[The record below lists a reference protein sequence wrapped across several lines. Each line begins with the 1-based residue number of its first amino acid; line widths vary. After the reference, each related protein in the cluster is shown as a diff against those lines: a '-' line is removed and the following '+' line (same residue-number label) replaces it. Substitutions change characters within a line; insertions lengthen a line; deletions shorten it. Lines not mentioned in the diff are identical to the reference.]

1 MNGEALQARDQLVAA
16 YLQQMQELAR
26 EITASMDAIAANA
39 IPQFQESVARQEMLC
54 SSLVAMAGAV
64 GKGFHSSEQSLPS
77 GKGTEAELRIRAA
90 SKAIRELNCGPA
102 PALQQVNCCSY
113 FVVQKLFRTISGGPR
128 PQVEASDL
136 VLRDVSHVSIYLT
149 VYSCASIECRFRRNA
164 DNQQQYLQCAHD
176 RLHPGGGRSPGG
188 WVNQ

>member
-90 SKAIRELNCGPA
+90 SKAIRELNLQYA
-102 PALQQVNCCSY
+102 ALLRHSSRSIAVLTSLCRSY
-113 FVVQKLFRTISGGPR
+113 SGQFQEARGPR
-128 PQVEASDL
+128 LKRQ
-136 VLRDVSHVSIYLT
+136 T
-149 VYSCASIECRFRRNA
+149 WSCEM
-164 DNQQQYLQCAHD
+164 
-176 RLHPGGGRSPGG
+176 
-188 WVNQ
+188 